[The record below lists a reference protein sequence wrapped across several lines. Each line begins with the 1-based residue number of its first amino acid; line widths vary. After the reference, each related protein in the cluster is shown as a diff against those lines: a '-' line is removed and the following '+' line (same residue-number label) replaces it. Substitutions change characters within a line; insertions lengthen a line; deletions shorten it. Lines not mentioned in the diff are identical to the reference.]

1 MALLRTLGVSLLLA
15 ASAGVF
21 VRGDDAFDE
30 QVENAID
37 RGTEFLLKAVKGEA
51 VAPDGKPI
59 GGWTAYQE
67 APMGSAAIQ
76 LYALVK
82 SDIPFNFPVIKE
94 GLQVLLAMPP
104 GHTYSVSLYVMALD
118 ALLSQMD
125 VELSLGSPIDQKERR
140 AIEQRM
146 DAMTQWLVRA
156 RWKGKGAWNYGI
168 VDPASARY
176 DNSNTQF
183 AILALGV
190 ARKRGLKIP
199 QEVWEEIAAQF
210 IDIQQASGPE
220 VQAKWKLKDAVDADA
235 VDAPK
240 PKRGKT
246 DVRKPEAKPSW
257 GVEDSK
263 VFARGWSYMET
274 KEGPL
279 KHSVTFNMT
288 CAGASS
294 TLIAFD
300 ALKYVKN
307 YPVDKRQ
314 ALDKSIRDGLGC
326 LTNLMNGRD
335 SWQWTGLGGIYYAL
349 YSLEKV
355 GDIGGIEAFGDFDW
369 YRIGART
376 LLEQQNKQVGCW
388 GDNDKPGNLNYMSAL
403 ALLFLSRATD
413 LTFHNRPMVRYGTG
427 REVRQSDAQKSRE
440 WVFIPKMGVEVP
452 VRRVLKKL
460 RYLPTP
466 KLMRMSE
473 GIVENYDQ
481 QYLPELIPILAE
493 VYEKTPYK
501 PVKKYVTDSLVK
513 ITGSASED
521 MDAQRQFL
529 PKWNEIVKAG
539 TERDRNRIPRLRAI
553 LQEGSSPILIRK
565 AIWALMR
572 INDPDTFGDVLP
584 FMSSDD
590 LETRTAAYEAAKFIA
605 HRRDLVFTPAAPK
618 DKREQQLE
626 AWRAH
631 WEKTRP
637 K

>member
-1 MALLRTLGVSLLLA
+1 MALLRTLGASLLLA
-15 ASAGVF
+15 ASAGM
-21 VRGDDAFDE
+21 VRGDDALDE

-51 VAPDGKPI
+51 VAPDGKPVD
-59 GGWTAYQE
+59 GWTAYKD
-67 APMGSAAIQ
+67 ATMGSAAIQ

-82 SDIPFNFPVIKE
+82 SDIPYNFPVIKE
-94 GLQVLLAMPP
+94 GLQVLTGMQP
-104 GHTYSVSLYVMALD
+104 GHTYSVALYVMALD
-118 ALLSQMD
+118 AVLSQMD
-125 VELSLGSPIDQKERR
+125 VEVSLGSPVDQKERR

-156 RWKGKGAWNYGI
+156 RWKGKGGWNYGMH
-168 VDPASARY
+168 DPANPRY

-210 IDIQQASGPE
+210 VDIQQQDGPE
-220 VQAKWKLKDAVDADA
+220 VQAKWKLKEAVDAA
-235 VDAPK
+235 KVDEPK
-240 PKRGKT
+240 PKKGKT
-246 DVRKPEAKPSW
+246 GVRTPDPTPTWGTEDV
-257 GVEDSK
+257 K
-263 VFARGWSYMET
+263 VFARGWSYQDT
-274 KEGPL
+274 KEPL
-279 KHSVTFNMT
+279 KQGVTFNMS

-294 TLIAFD
+294 TLIAFE

-314 ALDKSIRDGLGC
+314 ALEKSIRDGLGY
-326 LTNLMNGRD
+326 LTTLMDGKGD
-335 SWQWTGLGGIYYAL
+335 WQWGGLGDIYYSL
-349 YSLEKV
+349 YSCEKV
-355 GDIGGIEAFGDFDW
+355 GDIGGIEAFGNFDW
-369 YRIGART
+369 YQAGART
-376 LLEQQNKQVGCW
+376 LLERQDKKVGCW
-388 GDNDKPGNLNYMSAL
+388 GTTDKPGNLNYMSAL

-427 REVRQSDAQKSRE
+427 REVRQSDSQKSRE

-473 GIVENYDQ
+473 GIVEHYDR
-481 QYLPELIPILAE
+481 QYLPELIPVLAE
-493 VYEKTPYK
+493 TYEKTPYK
-501 PVKKYVTDSLVK
+501 PVKKYVTDSLAK
-513 ITGSASED
+513 ITGIGSED
-521 MDAQRQFL
+521 MNVQREFL

-539 TERDRNRIPRLRAI
+539 TEKDRSRIPQLRAS
-553 LQEGSSPILIRK
+553 LQEGTSPILVRK
-565 AIWALMR
+565 ALWALMR
-572 INDPDTFGDVLP
+572 INDPDTLGDVIS
-584 FMSSDD
+584 FMSSED

-605 HRRDLVFTPAAPK
+605 NRSELAFTPTAPK
-618 DKREQQLE
+618 DRREQQLE

-631 WEKTRP
+631 WEKNR
-637 K
+637 KK